1 MDSKTEKDLKDM
13 IAKIKSGKATL
24 FIGSGCSVSA
34 GAPTTE
40 DLIQQLEGNFPSIK
54 KGHNDLLS
62 LGEDVINTV
71 PYTLDE
77 LKNFINLKLETLQPS
92 DYHKALTKYP
102 WTAIF
107 TTNYDEL
114 IEKAYLT
121 PERGKRA
128 RVYYGDELDMHFSE
142 RDRVHIFKLMG
153 TINRDKPFTEPVLTT
168 GKYYGSVKDK
178 ARFYEIL
185 LDLVK
190 DGTIIFIGYSL
201 NDYLALQAL
210 DAASG
215 SRGYDNLPYSYL
227 ISPSIQNQPESA
239 KLSRRKI
246 IPIALTFETFID
258 FVEKNCDTDF
268 ELLDEKVLVKPKRN
282 LKAPNFRDTLELDST
297 LVKEVE
303 KFGELLTLD
312 KLSGD
317 PGNLGDF
324 FKGRN
329 LNWSAFS
336 KSWDFKREIYT
347 KMKKSI
353 SANIKKESPEDND
366 FFLLS
371 GPPGS
376 GKSIVLRRLAYDL
389 ASEGESIVFYLNPN
403 SYEIDLKALD
413 SLAIDINRRY
423 DELVPQITKKDRLK
437 LIIVIDDVGTSQIN
451 PYSIKN
457 YLTSRGRLCLILGA
471 TRESEWLWSYSSDSF
486 EIPLES
492 NFKINDE
499 PSPSEKI
506 ALFKHLDKL
515 GFSGYNLAYN
525 GEGDDDTDRS
535 FFAIIYTAVNPARLP
550 LNKAIRNQYQNLD
563 DIEKKVFSNIC
574 LFNQYGLIINQE
586 LLVRSLNMGYI
597 EFGKK
602 ALSSRIQEITME
614 RSDIFDNVSYSALH
628 RIIAQKTISIF
639 YPTAKQIFDIY
650 IELMK
655 SVNLTID
662 LERQNVERLLVNFL
676 SAKKLFS
683 PLSLEQKELLFET
696 VCSKYPSKTLV
707 HHLGIIK
714 HEMGKYEEAEQLL
727 LKAISG
733 RDYIGGY
740 VAQHESDRNVY
751 VSLGGLYS
759 DWALRCFESGNVDDG
774 NQYLSR
780 AEHYFENAR
789 YLGLPNAYPYHA
801 HTNMYIA
808 LAEKRDTLEEKIES
822 YGRALEIISLAED
835 NLNKDDLMPILDLK
849 LKIYG
854 KLGKFEDLLKLSFKI
869 ATDYDSASGFSAYI
883 TYLFDDWKRERDI
896 RKNESLT
903 YKILEVLSEALSR
916 FPKDDSL
923 LRLNAITTL
932 SFFPNDRT
940 KKIKELLQ
948 WFENKSHSDLTMMF
962 QLAYLLF
969 EDGKFDY
976 SNRIF
981 RDLSRMSQGIANRY
995 NAREFFKDDHGQ
1007 KKIFEGTV
1015 STITNEYNGQISIEG
1030 IKDSI
1035 YFRPITCPFEVKK
1048 EDIVSL
1054 NISFSFRGARAEI
1067 IKRA

>member
-1 MDSKTEKDLKDM
+1 MDSKTEKDLQD
-13 IAKIKSGKATL
+13 IIVKIKSGKATL
-24 FIGSGCSVSA
+24 FMGAGCSVSA

-40 DLIQQLEGNFPSIK
+40 SLIQQLEENFPTIE

-77 LKNFINLKLETLQPS
+77 LKDRVNSKLETLQPS

-121 PERGKRA
+121 PERGNRS
-128 RVYYGDELDMHFSE
+128 RVYFGEEMDLHSSE
-142 RDRVHIFKLMG
+142 KGRVHIFKLMG
-153 TINRDKPFTEPVLTT
+153 TINRDTPLTEPVLTK
-168 GKYYGSVKDK
+168 GKYYSSVKDK
-178 ARFYEIL
+178 ARFYDIL
-185 LDLVK
+185 LDIVK

-201 NDYLALQAL
+201 NDYLALQTL
-210 DAASG
+210 DAAIG

-227 ISPSIQNQPESA
+227 ISSTIQSPPESA

-246 IPIALTFETFID
+246 VPIPLSFETFID
-258 FVEKNCDTDF
+258 YVEKNCGTDF
-268 ELLDEKVLVKPKRN
+268 KFSDEKVLIEPKRS
-282 LKAPNFRDTLELDST
+282 LRAPNSRDALELDST

-303 KFGELLTLD
+303 KFGELLTMD
-312 KLSGD
+312 KLLDD
-317 PGNLGDF
+317 PGNVDDF

-336 KSWDFKREIYT
+336 KNWDFRREIYA

-353 SANIKKESPEDND
+353 SVNINKESPEDND

-376 GKSIVLRRLAYDL
+376 GKSFIIRRMAYDL
-389 ASEGESIVFYLNPN
+389 ASEGKSIVFYLDPN

-413 SLAIDINRRY
+413 SLTTDINRRY
-423 DELVPQITKKDRLK
+423 DELVPQTTKKDRLK
-437 LIIVIDDVGTSQIN
+437 LIIIIDDVGTSQIN
-451 PYSIKN
+451 PYAIKN
-457 YLTSRGRLCLILGA
+457 YLTSRGRLCLVLGA

-486 EIPLES
+486 EIPLDN

-499 PSPSEKI
+499 PDPSEKVE
-506 ALFKHLDKL
+506 LFKHLDKL
-515 GFSGYNLAYN
+515 GFPGNNLVYN
-525 GEGDDDTDRS
+525 GERENDDTDRS
-535 FFAIIYTAVNPARLP
+535 FFAIIYTAINPARLP
-550 LNKAIRNQYQNLD
+550 LNKAIKNQYQNLD

-574 LFNQYGLIINQE
+574 LFNQYGLNINQE

-602 ALSSRIQEITME
+602 ALTSRIQEITME
-614 RSDIFDNVSYSALH
+614 RSDIFDNLSYSTLH

-639 YPTAKQIFDIY
+639 YPTAKEIFELY
-650 IELMK
+650 VELMK
-655 SVNLTID
+655 CVNLTID

-676 SAKKLFS
+676 SAKKLRS
-683 PLSLEQKELLFET
+683 PLSLDQKELLFET

-714 HEMGKYEEAEQLL
+714 HEMQKYEEAEQLL

-733 RDYIGGY
+733 RDYTGGY
-740 VAQHESDRNVY
+740 VTQHESDRNVY
-751 VSLGGLYS
+751 VSLGSLYS
-759 DWALRCFESGNVDDG
+759 DWALRFFQSGNTEKG
-774 NQYLSR
+774 NQYLSS
-780 AEHYFENAR
+780 AENYFENAR

-808 LAEKRDTLEEKIES
+808 LAENRDSQEEKIES

-835 NLNKDDLMPILDLK
+835 NLNKDGLKPILDLK
-849 LKIYG
+849 LKIYS
-854 KLGKFEDLLKLSFKI
+854 KLDKIDDLYKLSIKI
-869 ATDYDSASGFSAYI
+869 ATDYSNASGFSAFI
-883 TYLFDDWKRERDI
+883 TYLFDKWKRERDFQ
-896 RKNESLT
+896 KKELLT
-903 YKILEVLSEALSR
+903 EKILEVLSDALGR

-923 LRLNAITTL
+923 LRLNATTTL
-932 SFFPNDRT
+932 SFFPNDRA
-940 KKIKELLQ
+940 KKIKELLE
-948 WFENKSHSDLTMMF
+948 WFENKSHIDLSMMF

-981 RDLSRMSQGIANRY
+981 RNC
-995 NAREFFKDDHGQ
+995 FKEEL
-1007 KKIFEGTV
+1007 F
-1015 STITNEYNGQISIEG
+1015 
-1030 IKDSI
+1030 
-1035 YFRPITCPFEVKK
+1035 
-1048 EDIVSL
+1048 SL
-1054 NISFSFRGARAEI
+1054 FVFSHFMLYDT
-1067 IKRA
+1067 

>member
-1 MDSKTEKDLKDM
+1 MDSNTEKDLKDM

-24 FIGSGCSVSA
+24 FIGAGCSVSA

-40 DLIQQLEGNFPSIK
+40 DLIQQLEGNFPAIR

-62 LGEDVINTV
+62 LGEDVVDTV

-77 LKNFINLKLETLQPS
+77 VKNYINLKLETLQPS
-92 DYHKALTKYP
+92 EYHKLLTKYP

-142 RDRVHIFKLMG
+142 RDRIHIFKLMG
-153 TINRDKPFTEPVLTT
+153 TINRDKPLTEPVLTT

-201 NDYLALQAL
+201 NDNLALLAL
-210 DAASG
+210 DAARG

-227 ISPSIQNQPESA
+227 ISPAIQNQLESV

-246 IPIALTFETFID
+246 IPISLTFETFID
-258 FVEKNCDTDF
+258 YVEENWGTDSQ
-268 ELLDEKVLVKPKRN
+268 LLDEKVLVKPKRN
-282 LKAPNFRDTLELDST
+282 LKAPNSRDPLELDST

-336 KSWDFKREIYT
+336 NNWDFKREIYT

-353 SANIKKESPEDND
+353 SVNIKKESPEDND

-376 GKSIVLRRLAYDL
+376 GKSFIMRRLAYDL
-389 ASEGESIVFYLNPN
+389 ASEGESIVFYLDPN

-423 DELVPQITKKDRLK
+423 DELVPQTTKKDRLK
-437 LIIVIDDVGTSQIN
+437 LIIIIDDVGTSQIS

-486 EIPLES
+486 EIPQES

-499 PSPSEKI
+499 PSSSEKI
-506 ALFKHLDKL
+506 ELFKHLDKL
-515 GFSGYNLAYN
+515 GFSGYNLVYN
-525 GEGDDDTDRS
+525 GGGDDDTDRS

-574 LFNQYGLIINQE
+574 LFNQYGLNINQE
-586 LLVRSLNMGYI
+586 LLVRSLNIGYI

-602 ALSSRIQEITME
+602 ALTSRIQEITME

-639 YPTAKQIFDIY
+639 YPTDKQIFDIY
-650 IELMK
+650 VELMK
-655 SVNLTID
+655 CVNLTID

-676 SAKKLFS
+676 SAKKLLS

-759 DWALRCFESGNVDDG
+759 DWAIRCFQSGKADDS

-808 LAEKRDTLEEKIES
+808 LAERRDTQEEKIEN

-854 KLGKFEDLLKLSFKI
+854 KLNKVEDLLKLSFKI
-869 ATDYDSASGFSAYI
+869 ATDYSIASGFSAYI

-896 RKNESLT
+896 KKKESLA
-903 YKILEVLSEALSR
+903 YKILEVLSEALSV

-923 LRLNAITTL
+923 LRLNATTTL
-932 SFFPNDRT
+932 SFFPNDRG
-940 KKIKELLQ
+940 KKIKELLE
-948 WFENKSHSDLTMMF
+948 WFENKIHSDLTMMF

-969 EDGKFDY
+969 EDGKFDD

-995 NAREFFKDDHGQ
+995 NAREFFKDDYGQ

-1015 STITNEYNGQISIEG
+1015 NTITDEYNGEISIEG
-1030 IKDSI
+1030 IKGSI
-1035 YFRPITCPFEVKK
+1035 YFRPITCPFEVK
-1048 EDIVSL
+1048 EGDIVSM